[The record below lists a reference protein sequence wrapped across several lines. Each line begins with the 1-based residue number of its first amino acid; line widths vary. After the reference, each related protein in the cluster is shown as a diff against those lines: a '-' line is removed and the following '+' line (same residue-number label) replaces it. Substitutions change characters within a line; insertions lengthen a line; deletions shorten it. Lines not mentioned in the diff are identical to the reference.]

1 MLDAAKNLQQAAE
14 SNTTTNDPRMQGL
27 AALNTAMSAK
37 RAYDTV
43 QDVAQNGIGFKVS
56 LSLGNTQSH
65 SESSQSG
72 QNVVSSGLAAG
83 RDVNIRA
90 TGAGQDSNINV
101 VGSSIEAGNNVNLK
115 ADGDINLLSAQNT
128 ARQDG
133 SNGNSGWSVGIGFTV
148 GGTQNGFTLDLAANK
163 GQGKSEGDDVT
174 QTNTS
179 IKAGNQATLISGRD
193 TNLKG
198 AVVTAN
204 QVQANVGRDLNIESL
219 QDTSKYKSKQTD
231 ASVGISICIPP
242 FCYGIP
248 GSDAITASGS
258 AGFNHQKMQSDYA
271 SVTEQS
277 GIKAGDGG
285 FQIEVKGN
293 TGLTGGVIASNDK
306 AVEQN
311 LNSLSTGTLTWT
323 DIKNKAEYD
332 ANSIG
337 LSGGAGAVIARGS
350 DNTLQAGAPGRKAA
364 DIEGVS
370 ANAPIALVASG
381 DARSTTRS
389 GISGANVTITSE
401 AGQQAL
407 TGQTAAATIA
417 DINTD
422 VSSERD
428 GSNKLK
434 PIFDAEEIQNNFAI
448 TSTFIQNTGIY
459 LEERAREVDAKN
471 KQADE
476 ELEALKNPTLSDKER
491 ETHIAN
497 YNSLKEQARQI
508 DNDWGSG
515 GTYRQITVALT
526 AGASANVTGGTSQFA
541 QNMLVNYVQQEGS
554 SAIGKMVEKGLKEG
568 SPEHAAWHAMLGCA
582 GAAASRQSC
591 SAGAMGGAASSFLTT
606 FFSETSADESN
617 ASREAKRNVIASLV
631 TGIAAMTDPSAAAT
645 STNAAIANV
654 DNNWLATQQVIQ
666 YKKEYNEAKTP
677 QEKVAVFLKWEK
689 TSLDQDVLTGVG
701 IAKGF
706 KDGMAGIGVDT
717 LNSAVSMLRDPQAH
731 IDAVIAFV
739 DSPEVRDRL
748 KQHIHAQLREK
759 LEKIDQALEHG
770 GDENAEM
777 LGKMMGEVT
786 AVVISTVS
794 TGGGGAATKS
804 ATLSEMGILISGKKL
819 EQLAT
824 TVKLEKV
831 TENFAQAGK
840 PGRDPDV
847 PFIET
852 VTTAGKTV
860 DQIEIPS
867 WYKEDSSAGA
877 MLARPANLPEGS
889 RVFVNTKTG
898 NVEVLIPEKGLHVV
912 RGEGGLEVK
921 DGGRLANLKAAEAN
935 IAEAQKTNSSVGSV
949 GAKEAGTSL
958 ERGLAYDNPSNLVQ
972 NRVSE
977 IQSQIPANSQ
987 GRITMGVAVVEDAN
1001 GVRSVLVSTSEPR
1014 GYLRPGV
1021 SLQEGEK
1028 VVVGTGHAEADIVSY
1043 ANANGLK
1050 VVDIGATRPVCAS
1063 CQNVIE
1069 PTGANVSTP
1078 LKPQPK
1084 AKQ

>member
-1 MLDAAKNLQQAAE
+1 
-14 SNTTTNDPRMQGL
+14 
-27 AALNTAMSAK
+27 
-37 RAYDTV
+37 
-43 QDVAQNGIGFKVS
+43 
-56 LSLGNTQSH
+56 
-65 SESSQSG
+65 
-72 QNVVSSGLAAG
+72 
-83 RDVNIRA
+83 
-90 TGAGQDSNINV
+90 
-101 VGSSIEAGNNVNLK
+101 
-115 ADGDINLLSAQNT
+115 
-128 ARQDG
+128 
-133 SNGNSGWSVGIGFTV
+133 
-148 GGTQNGFTLDLAANK
+148 
-163 GQGKSEGDDVT
+163 
-174 QTNTS
+174 
-179 IKAGNQATLISGRD
+179 
-193 TNLKG
+193 
-198 AVVTAN
+198 
-204 QVQANVGRDLNIESL
+204 
-219 QDTSKYKSKQTD
+219 
-231 ASVGISICIPP
+231 
-242 FCYGIP
+242 
-248 GSDAITASGS
+248 
-258 AGFNHQKMQSDYA
+258 MQSDYA
-271 SVTEQS
+271 SVSEQS

-293 TGLTGGVIASNDK
+293 TGLTGGAITSSDR
-306 AVEQN
+306 AVERG
-311 LNSLSTGTLTWT
+311 LNTLSTGTLTST
-323 DIKNKAEYD
+323 DIKNKADYD
-332 ANSIG
+332 ASSIG
-337 LSGGAGAVIARGS
+337 LSGGAGNQTARKP
-350 DNTLQAGAPGRKAA
+350 DNTIEAGAPGQKPA
-364 DIEGVS
+364 DVKGIS

-389 GISGANVTITSE
+389 GISGANVTITNE

-422 VSSERD
+422 VSSEHD

-819 EQLAT
+819 EQLAA

-847 PFIET
+847 PFVENSPPPKQPERLANAAPEIGPCCFAAGTKVSTPDGDRAIET
-852 VTTAGKTV
+852 LKIGDIVWSK
-860 DQIEIPS
+860 
-867 WYKEDSSAGA
+867 
-877 MLARPANLPEGS
+877 
-889 RVFVNTKTG
+889 
-898 NVEVLIPEKGLHVV
+898 PEKGGKPFAATITATHVRNDQPIYRLTLKGSDLNGKTTRETLLV
-912 RGEGGLEVK
+912 TPGHPFYVPAQKDFVPVIDLKLGDRLQSLADGATENTSSEVESLELYAPVGTTYNLTVDVGHTFYVGDLKTWVHNTGPCDPAARGEARGEGAE
-921 DGGRLANLKAAEAN
+921 GGAPLFNDVLDEARIGN
-935 IAEAQKTNSSVGSV
+935 GTKGEGS
-949 GAKEAGTSL
+949 GH
-958 ERGLAYDNPSNLVQ
+958 
-972 NRVSE
+972 
-977 IQSQIPANSQ
+977 
-987 GRITMGVAVVEDAN
+987 
-1001 GVRSVLVSTSEPR
+1001 
-1014 GYLRPGV
+1014 
-1021 SLQEGEK
+1021 K
-1028 VVVGTGHAEADIVSY
+1028 VDQLPNKQVVGTDGEPIPVHSKPEGYDGPYKGPYATQEFPSTPVAHGFPDIVDNY
-1043 ANANGLK
+1043 ANS
-1050 VVDIGATRPVCAS
+1050 ATKF
-1063 CQNVIE
+1063 
-1069 PTGANVSTP
+1069 P
-1078 LKPQPK
+1078 LKNGASLYQASGSYNGVAGRFEWIVDPK
-1084 AKQ
+1084 LGGVTHRMFVPNGTVNGIPVKP